1 MCELKN
7 HYLVSGGAEIGNSA
21 DHYIIV
27 WKPSNE
33 SYSYSQTLRGHQSDI
48 NAIIQLQDGRLASS
62 SKDRT
67 IRIWKIDN
75 NVEENAKKFY
85 ILEEVLT
92 DYPHGMY
99 VLIQLKDGR
108 LISSSSDNTL
118 ILWRNRNGYY

>member
-1 MCELKN
+1 MLIALFN
-7 HYLVSGGAEIGNSA
+7 FDLFQV
-21 DHYIIV
+21 
-27 WKPSNE
+27 
-33 SYSYSQTLRGHQSDI
+33 LRGHESDV
-48 NAIIQLQDGRLASS
+48 NCIIQLEDDRIASA

-67 IRIWKIDN
+67 IRIWKIDNNNN

-108 LISSSSDNTL
+108 LISSSSDNAL